1 MAPHRNAE
9 HGAEPFPTTP
19 EHAIVTME
27 LIDDIYD
34 AAGLP
39 LRPTAHLR

>member
-1 MAPHRNAE
+1 VL
-9 HGAEPFPTTP
+9 HGEPFPTTP

-27 LIDDIYD
+27 LIDDIYQ

-39 LRPTAHLR
+39 LRPTARLR

>member
-1 MAPHRNAE
+1 VLR
-9 HGAEPFPTTP
+9 GEPFPTTP

-27 LIDDIYD
+27 LIDDIYR

-39 LRPTAHLR
+39 IRQTAEEVKAT